1 MQVRGQKIHFF
12 SSKNQTLGIWQAR
25 VHVVLYVTDEIGHI
39 LRAVSAETPPGL
51 VRRWAVT
58 GTSRDGQLPIR
69 SGA

>member
-1 MQVRGQKIHFF
+1 M
-12 SSKNQTLGIWQAR
+12 
-25 VHVVLYVTDEIGHI
+25 LYVTDEIGQI

-51 VRRWAVT
+51 VRRQAVT